1 MANELE
7 QTVLCKAQT
16 WLDGHYDDETKKQ
29 VKYLIDN
36 DMKELVES
44 FYKDLEFGT
53 GGLRGIMGVGSNR
66 MNVYTVGA
74 ATQGLANYLKKNF
87 AGERI
92 RVAIG
97 HDSRNNSR
105 MFAERVADIFA
116 SNDFDV
122 FLFDALR
129 PTPELSFAIRELKCH
144 SGVVVTASHNPKEY
158 NGYKAYWTDGSQVT
172 APHDK
177 NIIAEV
183 AKITD
188 VDMVLT
194 GKNPGNITVLDEKF
208 DEIYLNKVHELS
220 LSPESVRKHHD
231 MKIVYSPMHG
241 AGVRLVPASLKKFGF
256 TNVIMVKEQSVID
269 GNFPTVESPNP
280 EERKTMAMAIDLA
293 AREGA
298 DLVLATDP
306 DSDRIGVALRNKK
319 GEYVLLNGNQTLVLL
334 MSYQLTRWAEL
345 GKLDGNQYVV
355 KTIVTSL
362 MANAVADHFGVKCY
376 DCLTGFK
383 YIAKIIRE
391 NEGKAKYIG
400 GGEESFGYLAGDYVR
415 DKDGV
420 SACSL
425 AAEAAAWAMDTMG
438 LTLYE
443 WLQELYV
450 KYGFFREGLV
460 SVVRKG
466 KEGAELIQKMMVDFR
481 ATPPRSILGSPVV
494 RINDFLSLEQTDVRT
509 GARTPI
515 VQDKSNVLQWFT
527 EDGTIVSVRP
537 SGTEPKIK
545 FYFGVKAPLASVA
558 DFDATLEQLDA
569 KIEGIKKELKLEQF
583 WFRTPYDEMRR
594 PAARRIFHSGK
605 TSMLFFCRF
614 FRYRLPVDIQIRFG

>member
-7 QTVLCKAQT
+7 QTVLRKAQT

-74 ATQGLANYLKKNF
+74 ATQGLANYLRKNF

-116 SNDFDV
+116 SNGFDV

-188 VDMVLT
+188 VDMILT
-194 GKNPGNITVLDEKF
+194 GKNPGNITILDEKF

-220 LSPESVRKHHD
+220 LSPEAVRKHHD

-256 TNVIMVKEQSVID
+256 SNVIMVKEQSVID

-280 EERKTMAMAIDLA
+280 EERKTMSMAIDLA

-415 DKDGV
+415 DKDAV

-494 RINDFLSLEQTDVRT
+494 KINDFLSLEQTDVRT
-509 GARTPI
+509 GAKTPI

-569 KIEGIKKELKLEQF
+569 KIEGIKKDLKLE
-583 WFRTPYDEMRR
+583 
-594 PAARRIFHSGK
+594 
-605 TSMLFFCRF
+605 
-614 FRYRLPVDIQIRFG
+614 

>member
-1 MANELE
+1 MASDLE
-7 QTVLCKAQT
+7 QSVLRKAQT
-16 WLDGHYDDETKKQ
+16 WLDGHYDEDTKKR
-29 VKYLIDN
+29 VKFLIDN

-53 GGLRGIMGVGSNR
+53 GGLRGVMGVGSNR

-87 AGERI
+87 EGQSI
-92 RVAIG
+92 RVAVG

-116 SNDFDV
+116 SNGFTV
-122 FLFDALR
+122 YLFDALR
-129 PTPELSFAIRELKCH
+129 PTPELSFAIRELQCH
-144 SGVVVTASHNPKEY
+144 SGVVITASHNPKEY

-172 APHDK
+172 EPHDK

-188 VDMVLT
+188 VNMVLT
-194 GKNPGNITVLDEKF
+194 GKNKEHITILDQQF
-208 DEIYLNKVHELS
+208 DETYLNKIHELS
-220 LSPESVRKHHD
+220 LSPESVKRHHD
-231 MKIVYSPMHG
+231 MKIVYTPLHG
-241 AGVRLVPASLKKFGF
+241 AGVRLVPASLRKFGF
-256 TNVIMVKEQSVID
+256 TNVTLVPEQAIID

-280 EERKTMAMAIDLA
+280 EERKTMAMALA
-293 AREGA
+293 LGAKEGA

-306 DSDRIGVALRNKK
+306 DSDRIGVALRNKQ

-345 GKLDGNQYVV
+345 GRLGSNEYVV
-355 KTIVTSL
+355 KTIVTSQ
-362 MANAVADHFGVKCY
+362 MANAVADHFKVRCY

-415 DKDGV
+415 DKDAV

-425 AAEAAAWAMDTMG
+425 AAEAAAWAQDTMG
-438 LTLYE
+438 LTLFE

-450 KYGFFREGLV
+450 KYGFYREGLV

-466 KEGAELIQKMMVDFR
+466 KEGAELIQRMMVEYR
-481 ATPPRSILGSPVV
+481 ANPPRTILGSSVV
-494 RINDFLSLEQTDVRT
+494 RINDFQSLKSIDLKNGVL
-509 GARTPI
+509 TPI

-527 EDGTIVSVRP
+527 EDGTLVSVRP

-545 FYFGVKAPLASVA
+545 FYFGVKATLPSAA
-558 DFDATLEQLDA
+558 DYDRVLTELDA
-569 KIEGIKKELKLEQF
+569 KIDAIKKDLKLE
-583 WFRTPYDEMRR
+583 
-594 PAARRIFHSGK
+594 
-605 TSMLFFCRF
+605 
-614 FRYRLPVDIQIRFG
+614 

>member
-1 MANELE
+1 MANELDP
-7 QTVLCKAQT
+7 QILAKAQQ
-16 WLDGHYDDETKKQ
+16 WLDGNYDAETKAQ
-29 VKYLIDN
+29 VKHLIEN
-36 DMKELVES
+36 DPKELVES

-66 MNVYTVGA
+66 MNVYTVGM

-87 AGERI
+87 AGEQI

-105 MFAERVADIFA
+105 KFSEHVADIFA
-116 SNDFDV
+116 SNGFTV

-177 NIIAEV
+177 NIIEEV

-188 VDMVLT
+188 VDQILT
-194 GKNPGNITVLDEKF
+194 GKNPENITILGDDF
-208 DEIYLNKVHELS
+208 DQIYLNKILTLQLS
-220 LSPESVRKHHD
+220 RECVLAHKD
-231 MKIVYSPMHG
+231 MKIVYTPIHG
-241 AGVRLVPASLKKFGF
+241 SGVKLVPASLKNFGF
-256 TNVIMVKEQSVID
+256 ENVSVVAEQAIVD
-269 GNFPTVESPNP
+269 GNFPTVDSPNP
-280 EERKTMAMAIDLA
+280 EERKTMMKAIELA
-293 AREGA
+293 AKEGA

-306 DSDRIGVALRNKK
+306 DSDRLGVALRNKQ
-319 GEYVLLNGNQTLVLL
+319 GEYVLLNGNQTLALIL
-334 MSYQLTRWAEL
+334 SYQLTRWAEL
-345 GKLDGNQYVV
+345 GKLDGKQFVV
-355 KTIVTSL
+355 KTIVTSQ
-362 MANAVADHFGVKCY
+362 MANAVAAHFGVKCY

-383 YIAKIIRE
+383 YIARIIRQ
-391 NEGKAKYIG
+391 NEGKTTYIG
-400 GGEESFGYLAGDYVR
+400 GGEESFGYLAGDFVR
-415 DKDGV
+415 DKDAV

-425 AAEAAAWAMDTMG
+425 AAEAAAWALETKG
-438 LTLYE
+438 QTLYE

-450 KYGFFREGLV
+450 QYGLYREGLV

-481 ATPPRSILGSPVV
+481 ENPPKEIVGSKVV
-494 RINDFLSLEQTDVRT
+494 KINDYLKSETLDVVT
-509 GARTPI
+509 GAVTPI
-515 VQDKSNVLQWFT
+515 EEDKSNVLQWFT

-545 FYFGVKAPLASVA
+545 FYFGVKAPLASVEEYE
-558 DFDATLEQLDA
+558 DTLAALDA
-569 KIEGIKKELKLEQF
+569 KIEAIKEDLKLN
-583 WFRTPYDEMRR
+583 
-594 PAARRIFHSGK
+594 
-605 TSMLFFCRF
+605 
-614 FRYRLPVDIQIRFG
+614 

>member
-7 QTVLCKAQT
+7 QQVLAKAQS
-16 WLDGHYDDETKKQ
+16 WLDGNYDAETKKQ
-29 VKYLIDN
+29 VKWLMDN

-87 AGERI
+87 AGEKI

-105 MFAERVADIFA
+105 LFAERVADIFA
-116 SNDFDV
+116 SNDFQV
-122 FLFDALR
+122 FLFDSLR
-129 PTPELSFAIRELKCH
+129 PTPELSFTIRELKCH
-144 SGVVVTASHNPKEY
+144 SGVVVTASHNPTEY

-183 AKITD
+183 EKITA
-188 VDMVLT
+188 VEQVLM
-194 GKNPGNITVLDEKF
+194 GKNPENITVLGEEF

-220 LSPESVRKHHD
+220 LSPESVKKHHD
-231 MKIVYSPMHG
+231 MKIVYTPLHG
-241 AGVRLVPASLKKFGF
+241 SGVRLVPASLKKFGF
-256 TNVIMVKEQSVID
+256 TNVQLVPEQAVVD

-280 EERKTMAMAIDLA
+280 EERKTMAMAIDMA

-306 DSDRIGVALRNKK
+306 DSDRIGVALRNRE

-345 GKLDGNQYVV
+345 GRLDGNQYVV
-355 KTIVTSL
+355 KTIVTSQ
-362 MANAVADHFGVKCY
+362 MANAVADHFQVKCY

-383 YIAKIIRE
+383 YIARIIRDHE
-391 NEGKAKYIG
+391 ATTKYIG

-415 DKDGV
+415 DKDAV

-425 AAEAAAWAMDTMG
+425 AAEAAAWAKDTMG

-450 KYGFFREGLV
+450 KYGFYREGLV

-466 KEGAELIQKMMVDFR
+466 KEGAELIQQMMVDFR
-481 ATPPRSILGSPVV
+481 QNPPKSILGSPVV
-494 RINDFLSLEQTDVRT
+494 KINDYKTLETLDVRT
-509 GARTPI
+509 GVKSPI
-515 VQDKSNVLQWFT
+515 EEESSNVLQWFT
-527 EDGTIVSVRP
+527 EDGTKVSVRP

-558 DFDATLEQLDA
+558 DYDRVLAELDA
-569 KIEGIKKELKLEQF
+569 KIEAIKAELKL
-583 WFRTPYDEMRR
+583 
-594 PAARRIFHSGK
+594 
-605 TSMLFFCRF
+605 
-614 FRYRLPVDIQIRFG
+614 V

>member
-1 MANELE
+1 MANDVE
-7 QTVLCKAQT
+7 QLVRSKAQA
-16 WLDGHYDDETKKQ
+16 WLDGHYDEATKKQ
-29 VKYLIDN
+29 VKYLLDN
-36 DMKELVES
+36 DMKELIES

-116 SNDFDV
+116 SNGFDV

-188 VDMVLT
+188 VDMILT
-194 GKNPGNITVLDEKF
+194 GKNPGNITILDEKF

-220 LSPESVRKHHD
+220 LSPEAVRKHHD

-256 TNVIMVKEQSVID
+256 SNVIMVKEQSVID

-280 EERKTMAMAIDLA
+280 EERKTMSMAIDLA

-415 DKDGV
+415 DKDAV
-420 SACSL
+420 SACSM

-438 LTLYE
+438 LTLFE
-443 WLQELYV
+443 WLQQLYV
-450 KYGFFREGLV
+450 KYGFYREGLV

-481 ATPPRSILGSPVV
+481 ANPPKTILGSPVV
-494 RINDFLSLEQTDVRT
+494 RINDFLSLEQTDVVS
-509 GARTPI
+509 GAKTAI
-515 VQDKSNVLQWFT
+515 EQDKSNVLQWFT

-545 FYFGVKAPLASVA
+545 FYFGVKAPLASVEDYDKVLA
-558 DFDATLEQLDA
+558 ELDA
-569 KIEGIKKELKLEQF
+569 KIEGIKKDL
-583 WFRTPYDEMRR
+583 
-594 PAARRIFHSGK
+594 
-605 TSMLFFCRF
+605 
-614 FRYRLPVDIQIRFG
+614 RLI

>member
-7 QTVLCKAQT
+7 QQVLAKAQS
-16 WLDGHYDDETKKQ
+16 WLDGNYDAETKKQ
-29 VKYLIDN
+29 VKWLMDN

-87 AGERI
+87 AGETI

-105 MFAERVADIFA
+105 LFAERVADIFA
-116 SNDFDV
+116 SNDFQV
-122 FLFDALR
+122 FLFDSLR

-183 AKITD
+183 EKITA
-188 VDMVLT
+188 VEQVLM
-194 GKNPGNITVLDEKF
+194 GKNPENITVLGEEF

-220 LSPESVRKHHD
+220 LSPESVKKHHD
-231 MKIVYSPMHG
+231 MKIVYTPLHG
-241 AGVRLVPASLKKFGF
+241 SGVRLVPASLKKFGF
-256 TNVIMVKEQSVID
+256 TNVQLVPEQAVVD

-280 EERKTMAMAIDLA
+280 EERKTMAMAIDMA

-306 DSDRIGVALRNKK
+306 DSDRIGVALRNRE

-345 GKLDGNQYVV
+345 GRLDGNQYVV
-355 KTIVTSL
+355 KTIVTSQ
-362 MANAVADHFGVKCY
+362 MANAVADHFQVKCY

-383 YIAKIIRE
+383 YIARIIRDHE
-391 NEGKAKYIG
+391 ATTKYIG

-415 DKDGV
+415 DKDAV

-425 AAEAAAWAMDTMG
+425 AAEAAAWAKDTMG

-450 KYGFFREGLV
+450 KYGFYREGLV

-466 KEGAELIQKMMVDFR
+466 KEGAELIQQMMVDFR
-481 ATPPRSILGSPVV
+481 QNPPKSILGSPVV
-494 RINDFLSLEQTDVRT
+494 KINDYKTLETLDVRT
-509 GARTPI
+509 GVKSPI
-515 VQDKSNVLQWFT
+515 EEESSNVLQWFT
-527 EDGTIVSVRP
+527 EDGTKVSVRP

-558 DFDATLEQLDA
+558 DYDRVLAELDA
-569 KIEGIKKELKLEQF
+569 KIEAIKAELKL
-583 WFRTPYDEMRR
+583 
-594 PAARRIFHSGK
+594 
-605 TSMLFFCRF
+605 
-614 FRYRLPVDIQIRFG
+614 V